1 VEVDEKET
9 SYLGAIY
16 VDFSKY
22 LSLEEPCMSK
32 ENSRNFFLFLL
43 FFFLSQVRVSN
54 ARRYLPIFLVKMKI
68 RKISK
73 LILEQCR
80 FIRILAILKQWKYKR
95 KDCKNSP

>member
-32 ENSRNFFLFLL
+32 ENSRNFFLF
-43 FFFLSQVRVSN
+43 FF
-54 ARRYLPIFLVKMKI
+54 
-68 RKISK
+68 ISS
-73 LILEQCR
+73 EGV
-80 FIRILAILKQWKYKR
+80 
-95 KDCKNSP
+95 